1 MLIIPRACA
10 RVCVGGRKEPPA
22 SRRLGRASPA
32 RVASPS
38 REGPRCPRVPATG
51 VTWSGARSN
60 PVRLPPLPATPI
72 PESRSLLFLRP
83 EQFQFR
89 NRAISLFSPVARSSP
104 VKIFVKNRM
113 EWSNFQVFFF
123 PRFLSFSKNTFFNRR
138 RIGQFQFGKEKFV
151 VDRNEKVE
159 FHDRQI
165 SSVETERKA
174 GGSCR
179 MEFGSDVGGKWF
191 LVAVANGA
199 ALPYS
204 SGSLNG
210 PVLVRK

>member
-38 REGPRCPRVPATG
+38 REGPRCPRVPATLG
-51 VTWSGARSN
+51 SRGRAH
-60 PVRLPPLPATPI
+60 API
-72 PESRSLLFLRP
+72 PSDFRLCPPPQFPNPDRSSSFAPNNSNFATEQFPFSLLS
-83 EQFQFR
+83 QG
-89 NRAISLFSPVARSSP
+89 P
-104 VKIFVKNRM
+104 VKISVKNRM

>member
-1 MLIIPRACA
+1 M
-10 RVCVGGRKEPPA
+10 CVGGRKEPPA

-83 EQFQFR
+83 EQFP
-89 NRAISLFSPVARSSP
+89 FSFLSQGS
-104 VKIFVKNRM
+104 VKISVKNRM

>member
-1 MLIIPRACA
+1 M
-10 RVCVGGRKEPPA
+10 VEF
-22 SRRLGRASPA
+22 
-32 RVASPS
+32 
-38 REGPRCPRVPATG
+38 
-51 VTWSGARSN
+51 SG
-60 PVRLPPLPATPI
+60 
-72 PESRSLLFLRP
+72 
-83 EQFQFR
+83 
-89 NRAISLFSPVARSSP
+89 
-104 VKIFVKNRM
+104 
-113 EWSNFQVFFF
+113 FFF

-210 PVLVRK
+210 PVLMRK

>member
-72 PESRSLLFLRP
+72 SESRSLLFLRP

-89 NRAISLFSPVARSSP
+89 NRAISLFSPVARSC
-104 VKIFVKNRM
+104 KDLCK
-113 EWSNFQVFFF
+113 ESNGMVEFSGFFF